1 MERQNVDHLAA
12 GDSVDTIFLVAEKH
26 VRVNRQG
33 APFLVLLL
41 RDRTGT
47 IEGRL
52 WNVSEDQSRA
62 YEVGQYLHVRGKVQL
77 FQGSLQVI
85 LSAIEKVDGSRINA
99 DEFLPPA
106 VADIDGL
113 MRKAR
118 SILMGMSNHY
128 LCALVECFLID
139 DAFVKK
145 FTSAP
150 AGVRKHHAY
159 RGGLLEHVVTLLTAA
174 QRISDLY
181 PKVDKDLL
189 LTGIFLHDLGKIDEL
204 SYDQVFQYTDSGQL
218 VGHVVMGVCLLREKV
233 RKVVELLDEPFPE
246 ELRTRLE
253 HMIVSHHGSY
263 EFGSPK
269 LPMTLEAVALHFLDS
284 LDAKLA
290 EFTRELE
297 DGAKNGAW
305 TAYDP
310 SLNRRLFRGTPV
322 SESQPQTEG

>member
-1 MERQNVDHLAA
+1 MERHYVDQLAA
-12 GDSVDTIFLVAEKH
+12 GDSVDSIFLVAEKH
-26 VRVNRQG
+26 ARVNRQG
-33 APFLVLLL
+33 APFLVLAL

-47 IEGRL
+47 VEARL
-52 WNVSEDQSRA
+52 WNVSEDQTRG
-62 YEVGQYLHVRGKVQL
+62 YEVGQYIHARGKVQL

-85 LSAIEKVDGSRINA
+85 LSGIEKVDGSRLDPN
-99 DEFLPPA
+99 EYLPPA
-106 VADIDGL
+106 VADVDGL
-113 MRKAR
+113 MRTAR
-118 SILMGMSNHY
+118 GILMGMSNHY
-128 LCALVECFLID
+128 LCALIECFLID
-139 DAFVKK
+139 ETFVRK

-159 RGGLLEHVVTLLTAA
+159 RGGLLEHVTTLLTAA

-204 SYDQVFQYTDSGQL
+204 SYEHVFQYTDSGQL

-233 RKVVELLDEPFPE
+233 KKVVELLDEPFPE

-263 EFGSPK
+263 EYGSPK
-269 LPMTLEAVALHFLDS
+269 LPMTLEAVVLHYLDS

-310 SLNRRLFRGTPV
+310 SLNRRLFRGTP
-322 SESQPQTEG
+322 PTEAAILEG